1 MKQADEQECG
11 IAAYREFMKDAR
23 MAQAPGRIEF
33 LGNHLDYNGGPVL
46 GAAIDGIVCAL
57 AMPREE
63 PTIRLF
69 SESFEDAV
77 VETSLDDASPRK
89 GPEAWSN
96 YPLGILWALREK
108 GLAPTQGFEL
118 ILTTDLPLSA
128 GLSSSAAVELATAL
142 ALLQLGD
149 HTLDKTELARL
160 CRRAENEFVGMPCG
174 LLDQGVSAH
183 GEANKLVRID
193 CRDETFST
201 LPFPENTELQ
211 VFDTGLKHD
220 LVDSL
225 YSTRHEEC
233 GDALE
238 ALRKNQPDLPCLAAA
253 DAEALAASSLPE
265 PIAQRARHVIEE
277 TARVEQAVALLEDK
291 APPEEI
297 GPLLFASHASSRELF
312 ANSCPELDFL
322 VDDLQGKPGVLGA
335 RLTGGG
341 FGGAVLA
348 WTSHEFSGEV
358 AEQTIEAYQKTFGK
372 RPEIHKFK
380 VSEGALALDPLAK
393 PNNEPS

>member
-1 MKQADEQECG
+1 MIQEEG
-11 IAAYREFMKDAR
+11 RGRSITAYREFMQDAR

-46 GAAIDGIVCAL
+46 GAAIDGVVCAL
-57 AMPREE
+57 VMPREQ
-63 PTIRLF
+63 PGIRLF
-69 SESFEDAV
+69 SETFENAV
-77 VETSLDDASPRK
+77 VETTLDDLSKREGEESWA
-89 GPEAWSN
+89 N
-96 YPLGILWALREK
+96 YPLGILWVLQEK

-118 ILTTDLPLSA
+118 ILTADLPLSA

-149 HTLDKTELARL
+149 RTLDKTELAQL
-160 CRRAENEFVGMPCG
+160 CRQAENEFVGMPCG

-193 CRDETFST
+193 CLNESFST
-201 LPFPENTELQ
+201 LPFPDNTELQ
-211 VFDTGLKHD
+211 VFDTGLKHN

-233 GDALE
+233 AAALE
-238 ALRKNQPDLPCLAAA
+238 ALRQDQPELPCLAAVE
-253 DAEALAASSLPE
+253 AEALAASSLPE
-265 PIAQRARHVIEE
+265 TLALRARHVVEE
-277 TARVEQAVALLEDK
+277 TARVEQAITLLEDK
-291 APPEEI
+291 APPEKI
-297 GPLLFASHASSRELF
+297 GQLLFASHASSRDLF

-348 WTSHEFSGEV
+348 WTNHNFSKKV
-358 AEQTIEAYQKTFGK
+358 TEQTVEAYQKTFGK
-372 RPEIHKFK
+372 RPEVHKFK
-380 VSEGALALDPLAK
+380 VSDGALVLDPLAK
-393 PNNEPS
+393 

>member
-1 MKQADEQECG
+1 MSQAEERERSID
-11 IAAYREFMKDAR
+11 AYREFMQDAR
-23 MAQAPGRIEF
+23 MARAPGRIEF
-33 LGNHLDYNGGPVL
+33 LGNHLDYNGGSVL

-63 PTIRLF
+63 PSIRLF

-77 VETSLDDASPRK
+77 VETNLNDASARE
-89 GPEAWSN
+89 GPETWAN
-96 YPLGILWALREK
+96 YPLGILWALQEK
-108 GLAPTQGFEL
+108 GLAPTSGFEL

-174 LLDQGVSAH
+174 LLDQGISAH
-183 GEANKLVRID
+183 GEAGKLVHID
-193 CRDETFST
+193 CRNEAFST

-211 VFDTGLKHD
+211 VFDTGLKHN

-233 GDALE
+233 VAALE
-238 ALRKNQPDLPCLAAA
+238 ALRQDQPELPCLAAA

-265 PIAQRARHVIEE
+265 PIALRARHVVEE
-277 TARVEQAVALLEDK
+277 TARVEQAVTLLEAK

-297 GPLLFASHASSRELF
+297 GKLLFASHASSRDLF

-341 FGGAVLA
+341 FGGSVLA
-348 WTSHEFSGEV
+348 WTNHEFSGEV

-372 RPEIHKFK
+372 RPEVHKFK
-380 VSEGALALDPLAK
+380 VSGGARALDPLAK
-393 PNNEPS
+393 YNEPS

>member
-1 MKQADEQECG
+1 MDQEAERERS
-11 IAAYREFMKDAR
+11 IAAYREFMQGAR
-23 MAQAPGRIEF
+23 SAQAPGRIEF

-57 AMPREE
+57 VKPREE
-63 PTIRLF
+63 PSIRLF

-77 VETSLDDASPRK
+77 VETSLDDASARE
-89 GPEAWSN
+89 GRAAWAN
-96 YPLGILWALREK
+96 YPLGVLWALREK

-118 ILTTDLPLSA
+118 ILTTNLPLSA

-174 LLDQGVSAH
+174 LLDQGISAH

-193 CRDETFST
+193 CLNESFSI
-201 LPFPENTELQ
+201 LSFPENTELQ

-233 GDALE
+233 VAAHQ
-238 ALRKNQPDLPCLAAA
+238 ALRQDQPELPCLASVE
-253 DAEALAASSLPE
+253 AEALNASSLPE
-265 PIAQRARHVIEE
+265 ALSRRARHVVEE
-277 TARVEQAVALLEDK
+277 TTRVEQAVAMLEAQ

-297 GPLLFASHASSRELF
+297 GKLLFASHASSRDLF

-322 VDDLQGKPGVLGA
+322 VDELQGKPGVLGA

-348 WTSHEFSGEV
+348 WTNHEFSGEA
-358 AEQTIEAYQKTFGK
+358 AEQTIGAYQKTFGK
-372 RPEIHKFK
+372 RPEVHKFK
-380 VSEGALALDPLAK
+380 VSDGARALDPLAK
-393 PNNEPS
+393 PNNETS